1 LTIYLYNSLSTFSQ
15 ILFWDTRAKNLSV
28 KQTFGKKE
36 NEGPMGVPQTF
47 KHLVPW
53 KAYLKVTLPC
63 SEPGGDFAPTKFS
76 IAERQ
81 GDKSASNNKQNFKI
95 YRYL

>member
-1 LTIYLYNSLSTFSQ
+1 M
-15 ILFWDTRAKNLSV
+15 SV
-28 KQTFGKKE
+28 KQTFAKKE

-81 GDKSASNNKQNFKI
+81 GDKSASKLNEISFLKITNKF
-95 YRYL
+95 YLITSR